1 MEEQSSGTNPLII
14 IRLEEEKMY
23 RVRER
28 EMTRYRK
35 KDVVLLCHC
44 GLART
49 DGNNKT
55 CIAMELNVD
64 EPKRSH
70 EERTSSLHIE
80 SRAEE
85 RDS

>member
-1 MEEQSSGTNPLII
+1 MLFCCAIVVWQERTGII
-14 IRLEEEKMY
+14 KR
-23 RVRER
+23 
-28 EMTRYRK
+28 
-35 KDVVLLCHC
+35 
-44 GLART
+44 
-49 DGNNKT
+49 
-55 CIAMELNVD
+55 AMELNVD